1 MEVEITATQEL
12 VSSKKSVVLKPSN
25 QGNAKVILVKHYIS
39 PCGKDENTLK
49 AAFSDAPSKAIKRK
63 SLLLAATKE
72 SSDQYASV
80 KRRRSIQLG
89 ESKRTSTISAPEK
102 QYFRVNRCWSQLGE
116 NNNERANSDEIHI
129 LHGQSEED
137 CQSNTKIGPSKEQG
151 NNNNVDSQSDA
162 LLHVEWG
169 DDGETILL
177 PEEWSDRR
185 YQDDLLDSRALK
197 HSEHKALLSISDQ
210 ESTRVENNTNC
221 QSFFRTYCFSKVQK
235 SIIDEV

>member
-1 MEVEITATQEL
+1 MEAEITAAQEL
-12 VSSKKSVVLKPSN
+12 VSSKKSVVLKPPN

-39 PCGKDENTLK
+39 PCGKKENTLK

-63 SLLLAATKE
+63 SLELAAAKE

-89 ESKRTSTISAPEK
+89 ECKRTSTISAPEK
-102 QYFRVNRCWSQLGE
+102 QYIRVNRCWSLGE

-129 LHGQSEED
+129 FRVQSEED
-137 CQSNTKIGPSKEQG
+137 CQPNTQMGPSKEQG
-151 NNNNVDSQSDA
+151 NNNSVDSQSDA
-162 LLHVEWG
+162 LLPDEWG
-169 DDGETILL
+169 DDCETILL
-177 PEEWSDRR
+177 SEEWSDRR
-185 YQDDLLDSRALK
+185 YEDDLLDSRALER
-197 HSEHKALLSISDQ
+197 SQHKALLFISDQ
-210 ESTRVENNTNC
+210 ELTRVENNRNC